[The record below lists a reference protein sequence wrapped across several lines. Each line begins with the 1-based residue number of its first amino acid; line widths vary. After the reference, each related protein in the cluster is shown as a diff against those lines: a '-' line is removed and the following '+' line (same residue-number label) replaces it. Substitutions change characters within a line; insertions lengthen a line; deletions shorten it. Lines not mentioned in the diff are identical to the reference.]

1 MRFEEGQHSDEINE
15 TEEESLEIL
24 EKPSEIEEL
33 EEESPEVLEE
43 PPENEMLEEKSRK
56 ILDENRETSDV
67 SEILTL
73 RELVSKKTTYAEALE
88 QAKAE
93 TQKLTEEI
101 PEKFEQVIKEERGTE
116 SFKQALQEYNSL
128 RDRQIDLQE
137 YIEGIEKKQVELNDR
152 TESLKESQL
161 KNGEIAVTASA
172 RDIEKSMICRKNLMI
187 FFMEL

>member
-1 MRFEEGQHSDEINE
+1 MFPKNYLCR
-15 TEEESLEIL
+15 
-24 EKPSEIEEL
+24 
-33 EEESPEVLEE
+33 
-43 PPENEMLEEKSRK
+43 
-56 ILDENRETSDV
+56 
-67 SEILTL
+67 
-73 RELVSKKTTYAEALE
+73 ALE

-172 RDIEKSMICRKNLMI
+172 RDIEKSNDLQEKFDDILYGTMNKAEMQDLQEQNRVLISNLMSERDAVRLA
-187 FFMEL
+187 MEVKMAEAQDVCT